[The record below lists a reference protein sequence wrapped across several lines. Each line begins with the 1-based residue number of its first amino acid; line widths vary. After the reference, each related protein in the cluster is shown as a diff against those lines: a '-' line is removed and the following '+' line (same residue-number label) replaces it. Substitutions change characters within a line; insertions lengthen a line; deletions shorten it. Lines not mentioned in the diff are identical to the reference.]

1 MRVFSL
7 FDVICPLSTMVCSL
21 VKWPPWT
28 SILIYSCLQP
38 YNPDRNL
45 VNQISGHNHFPI
57 YVQSLSSKQL
67 HFDYWNR
74 WKLRERDRMNIS
86 LHPRCL
92 SLIPGNNINLGFPP
106 FFWVPIL
113 SRWSFLSVM
122 RDECKLMISKTVEFL
137 FDWGF
142 LKCMVSIHGLE
153 F

>member
-1 MRVFSL
+1 MLSA
-7 FDVICPLSTMVCSL
+7 PLSTMVCSL

-67 HFDYWNR
+67 LFDYWNR
-74 WKLRERDRMNIS
+74 WKGKGIEWIS
-86 LHPRCL
+86 VCIQDVYHSSQGITLIL
-92 SLIPGNNINLGFPP
+92 VSLL
-106 FFWVPIL
+106 FFA
-113 SRWSFLSVM
+113 RWSFLSVM